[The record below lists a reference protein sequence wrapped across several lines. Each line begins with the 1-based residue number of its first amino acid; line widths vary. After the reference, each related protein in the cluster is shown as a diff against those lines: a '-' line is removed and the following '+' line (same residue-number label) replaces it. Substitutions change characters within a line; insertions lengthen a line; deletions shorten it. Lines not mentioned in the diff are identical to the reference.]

1 MAVDNVTN
9 PISTANTNSTSVN
22 SNSNDSTI
30 DQEGFLSLFVS
41 SLKNQDPLEPM
52 SNSDMMQQMTQL
64 AQIQNTNSMKQ
75 ILEDL
80 SNSIQGQ
87 NPISNYVDLIG
98 KKVKV
103 ETDSGYKE
111 GNVLSIGKDG
121 DDIIFEL
128 EDGTAQNVS
137 NIVSVSQY

>member
-1 MAVDNVTN
+1 MVVDNVTN

-87 NPISNYVDLIG
+87 NPIGNYVDLIG

>member
-1 MAVDNVTN
+1 MAVDNVTS
-9 PISTANTNSTSVN
+9 PINSTTSTTSSDKSS
-22 SNSNDSTI
+22 SNNTTI
-30 DQEGFLSLFVS
+30 DQEGFLSLLVS
-41 SLKNQDPLEPM
+41 SLQSQDPLEPM

-64 AQIQNTNSMKQ
+64 AQIQNTNSMKE

-80 SNSIQGQ
+80 SESVKGQ
-87 NPISNYVDLIG
+87 NPINNYVDLIG

-111 GNVLSIGKDG
+111 GNVLSVGKDG

-128 EDGTAQNVS
+128 EDGTSQNVS
-137 NIVSVSQY
+137 SIVSVSKY